1 MQVSPIPIPLGQLT
15 SPVMEPAQI
24 MNLAYLATAGIVIMW
39 IAFWILVYLKKESIQ
54 EILLSPAFFKAV
66 AVIGV
71 VAATAV
77 LALAQRLEPNLTGAI
92 LSGTIGYVL
101 GTVTSSREVGQ
112 GTTPRAS

>member
-1 MQVSPIPIPLGQLT
+1 MQASPNPTPVSQLT
-15 SPVMEPAQI
+15 GPLMEPAQI
-24 MNLAYLATAGIVIMW
+24 ISLAYLAAAGIVIMW

-54 EILLSPAFFKAV
+54 EILLSPAFFKTV

-77 LALAQRLEPNLTGAI
+77 LSLAQRLEPNLTGAI

-101 GTVTSSREVGQ
+101 GTVTSSREAGR
-112 GTTPRAS
+112 GTTPLPP